1 VHIGSRLEFCQREPQ
16 ALRNIHFTHIA
27 ISSTYGIRGIL
38 ANPQNGEAEIAARFR
53 ASARLQVGAL
63 HASQQALI

>member
-53 ASARLQVGAL
+53 AIPSP
-63 HASQQALI
+63 